1 MNDQTSDLSP
11 AGDTLLEGGV
21 QAGDGGDETDHSAQR
36 AHQDQVPAVE
46 FDWSGDWPVN
56 TAGTV

>member
-21 QAGDGGDETDHSAQR
+21 QAGDGGDQSDDSSH
-36 AHQDQVPAVE
+36 
-46 FDWSGDWPVN
+46 
-56 TAGTV
+56 